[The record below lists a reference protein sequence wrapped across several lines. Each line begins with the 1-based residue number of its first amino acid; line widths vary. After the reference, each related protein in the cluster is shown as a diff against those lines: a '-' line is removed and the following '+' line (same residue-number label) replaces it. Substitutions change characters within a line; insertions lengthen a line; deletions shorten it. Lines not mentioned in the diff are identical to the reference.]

1 MTKRFLRTV
10 GGLLLAAGI
19 APGQAP
25 KLEFEVASVKPAQP
39 IEAQASSGKLHI
51 GMQIDGARV
60 DIGSM
65 RLADLIPVAFKVK
78 WYQVSGPAWLS
89 FDIMSAPR
97 FDVMGKMPEGAAA
110 EQVPAMLQA
119 LLADRFQMTFHRES
133 REHAI
138 YALVV
143 AKGGPKLKPAKQSD
157 AGGDDQ
163 QDPDAPKPVR
173 FDSAG
178 YPTFAPGESGT
189 RSTPHG
195 RAHMHEPRMTMGW
208 LAATLSGSLHATVTD
223 ATGLNGEHEID
234 LYWVLDS
241 APTAAS
247 ADDESGPTLVQALQK
262 ELGLRLEKSAN
273 GTKDVLVV
281 DHAERVP
288 TGN

>member
-1 MTKRFLRTV
+1 MCVTKT
-10 GGLLLAAGI
+10 LLADALLISAGY
-19 APGQAP
+19 AQSAVR
-25 KLEFEVASVKPAQP
+25 LEFEAASVK
-39 IEAQASSGKLHI
+39 ASSPPPFDHSFCRGGPGSSDPGLFRCENFSLANLVNWAYEL
-51 GMQIDGARV
+51 GAN
-60 DIGSM
+60 
-65 RLADLIPVAFKVK
+65 RLSAPD
-78 WYQVSGPAWLS
+78 WMNSTS
-89 FDIMSAPR
+89 FDISAKVPK
-97 FDVMGKMPEGAAA
+97 GTTK
-110 EQVPAMLQA
+110 EQLCLMLQN
-119 LLADRFQMTFHRES
+119 LLADRFKLATHHETRES
-133 REHAI
+133 PEYR
-138 YALVV
+138 LVV
-143 AKGGPKLKPAKQSD
+143 ANGGPKLKPAKQSD

>member
-1 MTKRFLRTV
+1 MMCVTKT
-10 GGLLLAAGI
+10 LLADALLISAGY
-19 APGQAP
+19 AQSAVR
-25 KLEFEVASVKPAQP
+25 LEFEAASVK
-39 IEAQASSGKLHI
+39 ASSPPPFDHSFCRGGPGSSDPGLFRCENFSLAYLVNWAYEL
-51 GMQIDGARV
+51 GAN
-60 DIGSM
+60 
-65 RLADLIPVAFKVK
+65 RLSAPD
-78 WYQVSGPAWLS
+78 WMNSTS
-89 FDIMSAPR
+89 FDISAKVPK
-97 FDVMGKMPEGAAA
+97 GTTK
-110 EQVPAMLQA
+110 EQLCLMLQN
-119 LLADRFQMTFHRES
+119 LLADRFKLATHHEARES
-133 REHAI
+133 PEYR
-138 YALVV
+138 LVV

-195 RAHMHEPRMTMGW
+195 RAHLHEPRMTMGW